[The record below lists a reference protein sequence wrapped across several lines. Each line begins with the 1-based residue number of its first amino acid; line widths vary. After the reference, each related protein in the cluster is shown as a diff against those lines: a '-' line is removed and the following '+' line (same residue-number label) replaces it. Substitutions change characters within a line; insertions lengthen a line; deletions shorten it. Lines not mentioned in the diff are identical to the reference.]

1 MYPHIAQVFMD
12 GGYVRELSKEHPGAL
27 PDPYSLAKG
36 LVESSQV
43 QTWAYDPSRHP
54 NAFLSRITYYDALPN
69 ESATPEE
76 KARIEEYWRTIEK
89 LNDVHLGFGEL
100 RGLKRK
106 VRQKGVDTLIA
117 VDMVAGAYS
126 QLFDIA
132 VLVAGDADFVPVV
145 EEVKRRGVM
154 VAIAGRSN
162 STSSE
167 LMAAADRF
175 IEILPQAQWLVA
187 MRDKAGQTWPVV

>member
-1 MYPHIAQVFMD
+1 MD
-12 GGYVRELSKEHPGAL
+12 GGYVRELSKGHPGAL
-27 PDPYSLAKG
+27 PNPQSLAKG
-36 LVESSQV
+36 LVESTQV
-43 QTWAYDPSRHP
+43 QTWAYDPTRHP

-69 ESATPEE
+69 EGATVE
-76 KARIEEYWRTIEK
+76 AARRIEEYWRTIER

-100 RGLKRK
+100 RGLKRR

-154 VAIAGRSN
+154 VAIAGRSS

-167 LMAAADRF
+167 LMAAADRY
-175 IEILPQAQWLVA
+175 IEIQPQAQWLVA
-187 MRDKAGQTWPVV
+187 MRDTAGLTWQVE